1 MSQATVRS
9 LAGNSVQQGLEGL
22 IGGLPGLVNTATTL
36 YVDLLK
42 RGLGLAGGAVP
53 SDLLAKVAGGNDC
66 CGVPTQDCPPR
77 CVAEIC
83 WEACSGEAQRAVINV
98 KNTGRQSRDFSFGAT
113 PLGPAQ
119 VDVSPSSA
127 ALAPGQS
134 VAVSVV
140 VPPNEGFKPGETYT
154 GEVLIRGAFE
164 QCVALSLKLAAPV
177 TATVDVSQGEVPK
190 HVTELQWYRHWLC
203 TEPCFTDRQRGVN
216 GQDAVPKTHG

>member
-36 YVDLLK
+36 YVELLK
-42 RGLGLAGGAVP
+42 RGLSLAGGTIP
-53 SDLLAKVAGGNDC
+53 SDLVAKVAGGNDC

-77 CVAEIC
+77 CVAEIA
-83 WEACSGEAQRAVINV
+83 WEACPNEPQRAIVNV
-98 KNTGRQSRDFSFGAT
+98 KNTGQQSRDFAFSAM

-134 VAVSVV
+134 VAVTVV

-154 GEVLIRGAFE
+154 GEVLIRGAYE
-164 QCVALSLKLAAPV
+164 QCVCLSLKVATPV
-177 TATVDVSQGEVPK
+177 TATVNVSQGEVPR
-190 HVTELQWYRHWLC
+190 HISELKWYRHWQC
-203 TEPCFTDRQRGVN
+203 EEPCFTDRLRGVN
-216 GQDAVPKTHG
+216 GQDTVPKTHG